1 LRLGLEDKVALV
13 AASSRGLG
21 KAVAESLSSE
31 GVKLVICSRN
41 KRILEKTADDIFLK
55 TGISVFPLVADLSQ
69 KEQVE
74 WLIREALDLFGNIDI
89 LVTNAGGP
97 PPGNFGDVEDDE
109 WIKGFDLT
117 LMSAVR
123 LIRGVVPGMKKQKW
137 GRIINLTSVSVKQPV
152 DGLLLSNVI
161 RPGVV
166 GLTKS
171 LSQELAPYNILVN
184 SVCPGYHMTDR
195 VKQLM
200 QNKAKVKKTSV
211 KEAEEEITDQIPLGR
226 MGEPKELADVVT
238 FLSSEKASYVTGAII
253 QVDGGYVKGL
263 L

>member
-1 LRLGLEDKVALV
+1 MDLELENRIALV

-21 KAVAESLSSE
+21 KAVAEKLSAE
-31 GVKLVICSRN
+31 GVKLVVCARN
-41 KRILEKTADDIFLK
+41 KKILEKTAEDIFFK
-55 TGISVFPLVADLSQ
+55 TGVSVFPLAADLSQ
-69 KEQVE
+69 KEQID
-74 WLIREALDLFGNIDI
+74 WLVRETIDLFGKIDI
-89 LVTNAGGP
+89 LITNAGGP
-97 PPGNFGDVEDDE
+97 PPGNFDDIRDDE
-109 WIKGFDLT
+109 WAKGFELT

-123 LIRGVVPGMKKQKW
+123 LIKAIVPGMKKQKW

-171 LSQELAPYNILVN
+171 LSQELASYNILVN

-200 QNKAKVKKTSV
+200 QNKAKVKKISV
-211 KEAEEEITDQIPLGR
+211 QKAEKEITDQIPLRR

-238 FLSSEKASYVTGAII
+238 FLASERASYVTGTII

>member
-1 LRLGLEDKVALV
+1 MKLGLENKVALV

-21 KAVAESLSSE
+21 RAIAEQLSAE
-31 GVKLVICSRN
+31 GVKLIICSRN

-55 TGISVFPLVADLSQ
+55 TGVSVFPLAVDLSKKDQ
-69 KEQVE
+69 IE
-74 WLIREALDLFGNIDI
+74 WLVREAIDLFENIDI
-89 LVTNAGGP
+89 LITNAGGP
-97 PPGNFGDVEDDE
+97 PPGNFDDIEDDE
-109 WIKGFDLT
+109 WGKGFELT

-123 LIRGVVPGMKKQKW
+123 LIKVVVPGMKKQRW

-195 VKQLM
+195 VKQLL
-200 QNKAKVKKTSV
+200 QNKAKVKNITV
-211 KEAEEEITDQIPLGR
+211 EEAEKEITDQIPLAR
-226 MGEPKELADVVT
+226 MGKPEEFADVVT
-238 FLSSEKASYVTGAII
+238 FLASERASYITGAVI

-263 L
+263 M

>member
-1 LRLGLEDKVALV
+1 MKLELEDKVALV

-21 KAVAESLSSE
+21 KAVAEKLSAE
-31 GVKLVICSRN
+31 GVKLVICARN
-41 KRILEKTADDIFLK
+41 KRMLEKTADDIFLK
-55 TGISVFPLVADLSQ
+55 TGVSVFPLVADLSQ
-69 KEQVE
+69 KEHIN
-74 WLIREALDLFGNIDI
+74 WLLREAIDLFGTIDI
-89 LVTNAGGP
+89 LITNAGGP
-97 PPGNFGDVEDDE
+97 PPGSFDDIEDDE
-109 WIKGFDLT
+109 WENGFELT

-123 LIRGVVPGMKKQKW
+123 LIRGLIPGMKKQKW

-184 SVCPGYHMTDR
+184 SICPGYHMTDR
-195 VKQLM
+195 VKQLL
-200 QNKAKVKKTSV
+200 QNKAKVKKISV
-211 KEAEEEITDQIPLGR
+211 QEAEKEITDQIPLSR

-238 FLSSEKASYVTGAII
+238 FLVSERASYVTGTII

-263 L
+263 M